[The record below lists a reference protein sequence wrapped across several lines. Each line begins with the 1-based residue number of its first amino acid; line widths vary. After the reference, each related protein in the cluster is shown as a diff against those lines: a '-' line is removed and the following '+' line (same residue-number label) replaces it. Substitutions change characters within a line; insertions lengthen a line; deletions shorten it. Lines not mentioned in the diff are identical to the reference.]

1 MDGGAV
7 CGVARG
13 AWGCAVTAVRRLPI
27 VTEDRPGV
35 VRVRARTENMHRLS
49 QRALRAGAEAYP
61 EQPGVDYLRP
71 RTFGECDSVGL
82 GELFPCPFVSCK
94 HHLYLDVNPRTG
106 SIKLNFPDRE
116 VDELPATCA
125 LRVAEEGGRTL
136 DGVAQAM
143 ALTRERSRQL
153 ESRAIAKIKA
163 LDSLP
168 SELADD
174 LDDLIAMRDARGAL

>member
-13 AWGCAVTAVRRLPI
+13 AWGCEVSAVRRLPI

-49 QRALRAGAEAYP
+49 QRELARGAAEYP
-61 EQPGVDYLRP
+61 ERPGVDYLRP
-71 RTFGECDSVGL
+71 QTFADCESVGL

-125 LRVAEEGGRTL
+125 LRVSLRGGVTLEEVA
-136 DGVAQAM
+136 DAIGVV
-143 ALTRERSRQL
+143 RERIRQI
-153 ESRAIAKIKA
+153 EDRA
-163 LDSLP
+163 
-168 SELADD
+168 LAQLRAAAIDAAED
-174 LDDLIAMRDARGAL
+174 LDD